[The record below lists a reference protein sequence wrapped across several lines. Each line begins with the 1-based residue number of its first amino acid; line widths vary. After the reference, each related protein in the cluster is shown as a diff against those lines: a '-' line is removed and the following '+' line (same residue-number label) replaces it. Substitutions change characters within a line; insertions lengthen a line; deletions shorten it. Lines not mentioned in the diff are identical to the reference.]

1 MRHITL
7 LAVNQPRQ
15 TSQSSLGKNVK
26 LPAFVIGIGL
36 VAIARWVIN
45 VLRASY
51 LQKASKYAELDPI
64 KTIELRYWKWSYGW
78 PALGMVMAIVLA
90 FADKG
95 EISPEGVWIE
105 YAFVVLCLVGAGFL
119 AYRTI
124 TGRVTISGDDL
135 QYREGGDRWTISA
148 ETIDGFSLTGTS
160 FLVRTTN
167 HRRIS
172 IPATFHSSELILLF
186 LERALRNRN
195 EIRRRN
201 ESANQAAEPTR
212 TTVTPPA
219 GAGDRASGA
228 RGSP

>member
-1 MRHITL
+1 
-7 LAVNQPRQ
+7 
-15 TSQSSLGKNVK
+15 
-26 LPAFVIGIGL
+26 
-36 VAIARWVIN
+36 
-45 VLRASY
+45 
-51 LQKASKYAELDPI
+51 
-64 KTIELRYWKWSYGW
+64 
-78 PALGMVMAIVLA
+78 MVMAIVLA